1 MLYGL
6 GWDGWMVSSI
16 LVEHFLTR
24 PNAFINWADGGGR
37 QEIKRGWP
45 PIPPH
50 PTHHPVSRPATQP
63 ASLPAPGVKGLA
75 IATSGGAPGKEVAP
89 YAAGAHAH
97 ENIVDRLID

>member
-1 MLYGL
+1 MLLLIGR
-6 GWDGWMVSSI
+6 M
-16 LVEHFLTR
+16 
-24 PNAFINWADGGGR
+24 GGGR

-89 YAAGAHAH
+89 NAAGAHASLLNF
-97 ENIVDRLID
+97 EVFEDFEVFEPF